1 MKMAFARIVAVLLA
15 ASLAGPAWGQTCVV
29 SSIGNLFGTYNPL
42 GATAQTSASTVSVT
56 CQSAV
61 AARVL
66 YTIALSSGGSGNFGV
81 RGMTGLRYQLYTDA
95 ARTQIWG
102 DGTGGT
108 ATVSEGYVLQPNV
121 PTTRTYTVYS
131 RLFASQRVKPG
142 AYTDMII
149 ARVIY

>member
-1 MKMAFARIVAVLLA
+1 MKMAFAPVVAALLA

-29 SSIGNLFGTYNPL
+29 SSIGNPFGTYNPMA
-42 GATAQTSASTVSVT
+42 ATAQTSASTVSVT

-61 AARVL
+61 AAPVL
-66 YTIALSSGGSGNFGV
+66 YRIELSSGGSGNFGV

-95 ARTQIWG
+95 SRTQIWG

-108 ATVSEGYVLQPNV
+108 VTVSDGYVLQPNV

-131 RLFASQRVKPG
+131 RLLASQRVAPG
-142 AYTDMII
+142 AYTDIII